1 MYSFYYF
8 QTLET
13 QTKMRSIAFPA
24 LLVIG
29 CYLAVANCE
38 DHFSKDYSNSL
49 NDFLEP
55 NNNEVEDEGINNS
68 KRGGEK
74 YTYGLGRR
82 AYSYAAGGNG
92 IKRLPIYNFGLGKRA
107 RPYNFGLG
115 KRSDDVEDVYSEL
128 DSSESVYPAGN
139 GDNFEGSYS

>member
-1 MYSFYYF
+1 
-8 QTLET
+8 
-13 QTKMRSIAFPA
+13 MRSIALPA

-55 NNNEVEDEGINNS
+55 SSNNEIEDENINNI
-68 KRGGEK
+68 KRGEK

-82 AYSYAAGGNG
+82 AYSYTAGGNG
-92 IKRLPIYNFGLGKRA
+92 IKRLPIYNFGLGKRS

-115 KRSDDVEDVYSEL
+115 KRSDDIEDVYSDVL
-128 DSSESVYPAGN
+128 DSSEQVDN
-139 GDNFEGSYS
+139 NNFEGR

>member
-1 MYSFYYF
+1 
-8 QTLET
+8 
-13 QTKMRSIAFPA
+13 MRSIAFPA

-38 DHFSKDYSNSL
+38 DHFNKDYSNSL

-55 NNNEVEDEGINNS
+55 NNNELEDENINNS
-68 KRGGEK
+68 KRGEK

-82 AYSYAAGGNG
+82 AYSYTAGGNG

-115 KRSDDVEDVYSEL
+115 KRSDDIEDVYSE
-128 DSSESVYPAGN
+128 DSAEAVFPAGN
-139 GDNFEGSYS
+139 GVGADNFEGSYLK